1 MNNQRIM
8 NVLLAP
14 HVSEK
19 GSLVGDKNHQYV
31 FRVAPSAT
39 KPEIKKAV
47 ELFFKIEVTSVQV
60 LNMKGKVKRF
70 RQKIGHRKSWRKAY
84 VSLKAGQEIN
94 FTTAE

>member
-14 HVSEK
+14 HMSEK
-19 GSLVGDKNHQYV
+19 GALVGDKNHQYI

-47 ELFFKIEVTSVQV
+47 EFLFKAEVTSVQV
-60 LNMKGKVKRF
+60 LNMQGKVKRF
-70 RQKIGHRKSWRKAY
+70 RQKIGHRKSWKKAY
-84 VSLKAGQEIN
+84 VSLKAGQDIN
-94 FTTAE
+94 FTAPE